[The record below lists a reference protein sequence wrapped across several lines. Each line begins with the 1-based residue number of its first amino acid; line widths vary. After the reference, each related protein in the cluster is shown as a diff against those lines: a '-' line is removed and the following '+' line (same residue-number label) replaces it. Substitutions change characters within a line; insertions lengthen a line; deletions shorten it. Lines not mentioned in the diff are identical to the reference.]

1 MKQKQKSDVSVKA
14 EKLNCCFI
22 IHSNLGANKE
32 GCRNLKK
39 MGTEQPGD
47 SGLCGS
53 EHLRLRGVDWYPGG
67 TRVVHNF

>member
-39 MGTEQPGD
+39 MGTEQPGGL
-47 SGLCGS
+47 GLCGS
-53 EHLRLRGVDWYPGG
+53 RTFKTEGSGLIPRRHKGG
-67 TRVVHNF
+67 S